1 MTWKLELKWMPLCE
15 TSGKNA
21 AYTQVHA
28 LVDLPN
34 SAVESIRSISGNPT
48 FSTRA
53 SSITMYC
60 HVLPCITMY
69 YHVLPCITMYYHVL
83 PCITMYY
90 HVWSIFFTS
99 QSFILASSFEVTS
112 PSSWLARHDYLFF
125 TWIGVGGRI
134 CDQLRRLPGYSV
146 RSGRWKGGTRLA
158 AMVNPLL
165 QPPAAS
171 SYFFLWML
179 YRSPLTWN
187 HTEDLFDDSQVF
199 DQVPGYPSL
208 SLLSFHNFPIS
219 MEYSPIVSPI
229 FRHPN
234 PLLVFH
240 PSCWSLNRHVWWS
253 NPTEKLWHY
262 HILRSNHPLTS
273 YFRVPSGN
281 RAFDPPEKSTG
292 FLQGWCH
299 IARTSRACGRVKR
312 MPWGSMIF
320 KRIQ

>member
-1 MTWKLELKWMPLCE
+1 MEVRVEVDASPRNIWEKCSIYPGSCPRWPSKFCCRIHTLDQWKSNFFHK
-15 TSGKNA
+15 SIQ
-21 AYTQVHA
+21 YYHV
-28 LVDLPN
+28 LPCI
-34 SAVESIRSISGNPT
+34 AMYCHVLPC
-48 FSTRA
+48 
-53 SSITMYC
+53 ITMYY

-187 HTEDLFDDSQVF
+187 HTYHTEDLFDDSQVF
-199 DQVPGYPSL
+199 DQVP
-208 SLLSFHNFPIS
+208 
-219 MEYSPIVSPI
+219 
-229 FRHPN
+229 
-234 PLLVFH
+234 
-240 PSCWSLNRHVWWS
+240 
-253 NPTEKLWHY
+253 
-262 HILRSNHPLTS
+262 
-273 YFRVPSGN
+273 
-281 RAFDPPEKSTG
+281 
-292 FLQGWCH
+292 
-299 IARTSRACGRVKR
+299 
-312 MPWGSMIF
+312 
-320 KRIQ
+320 